1 MSSPDIPYLPRRN
14 IGADDPKRI
23 GLWKIGRTIG
33 TGSSGRVRIAR
44 HSKSGQYAAI
54 KIVAK
59 TFLDSTRSLNHLGD
73 DMEHSQLSLEREIV
87 VMKLI
92 DHPNIMRLYDVWE
105 TSTELYLIL
114 EYVKGGELFE
124 YLCKKGRLPTE
135 EALGYFQQIIAA
147 IDYCHQFNIA
157 HRDLKPE
164 NILLDEDFNV
174 KIADFGMAAWQ
185 ANGMLRTSCG
195 SPHYAAPEI
204 VSAKAYN
211 GSAADIWS
219 CGVILHA
226 LLAGRLPFDD
236 EDLGTLLEKVKVGAF
251 DMPDDIDPLAQ
262 DLIKKMLTAK
272 AEDRITMTDL
282 RVHPFYTSIKPPKAI
297 NSAIPDLDRI
307 SRPIGS
313 LASIDPDIF
322 ANLRTL
328 WHGVPDAEI
337 IGSLRDDE
345 HNWQKGV
352 YHLLVEYRN
361 KHFEHCDEEQELAIL
376 RRRKKKTSET
386 KAPSLRGSSSET
398 DIAPSHSSLPPRDG
412 PPTPRRAARMGSN
425 SSSNESPAKRVPAIN
440 LCSVTPQLGSPRSPI
455 LDPLCLPPLAVPDLE
470 DDKMQAFFHQI
481 VNHLNAL
488 QTRTGMA
495 DPSNPSGS
503 PNLNAFRDAFGSI
516 PLPGVYAATP
526 PSTPHLNGSH
536 GHALGSVTGTRPLS
550 VRRKVRPQRPTV
562 DTNTGNK
569 ENIDER
575 PLDVGSKGIIK
586 KSSLRT
592 SNTHKTSTETKK
604 VQIVEPAPRL
614 RSSKLKKR
622 KTSPT
627 SPAFSD
633 AGSSFTLPSPSLSSP
648 LSSSPKRTW
657 LGNVFSFKPISYTL
671 SSMRD
676 VYTTRN
682 ECRRLLMGMEVRVV
696 LEDSEGLG
704 VLKCRLDEV
713 RDPSGLMTVLK
724 AAKFRVEVQRFLNDA
739 NSQSV
744 SVLLVHEKGSVDSF
758 KEVYKRLHREWDL
771 DNVDAPLHHAISPS
785 PVIASTSVW

>member
-1 MSSPDIPYLPRRN
+1 M
-14 IGADDPKRI
+14 GADDPKRI
-23 GLWKIGRTIG
+23 GMWKIGRTIG

-44 HSKSGQYAAI
+44 NSRTGQYAAI
-54 KIVAK
+54 KIVSK
-59 TFLDSTRSLNHLGD
+59 TALQDSTRSLNHLGD
-73 DMEHSQLSLEREIV
+73 DAEHSQLSLEREIV

-124 YLCKKGRLPTE
+124 YLCKQGRLPTE

-185 ANGMLRTSCG
+185 ANGMLSTSCG

-204 VSAKAYN
+204 VSAKAYH

-236 EDLGTLLEKVKVGAF
+236 EDIGVLLEKVKEGVF

-262 DLIKKMLTAK
+262 DLIKKMLTADV
-272 AEDRITMTDL
+272 EDRITMPEL
-282 RVHPFYTSIKPPKAI
+282 LMHPFFTSIKPKAT
-297 NSAIPDLDRI
+297 NSSIPDLSCI
-307 SRPIGS
+307 ARPIGS

-328 WHGVPDAEI
+328 WHGTPDSEI
-337 IGSLRDDE
+337 VQSLRNNE
-345 HNWQKGV
+345 QNWQKGV

-361 KHFEHCDEEQELAIL
+361 KHFEHSDEEQELAI
-376 RRRKKKTSET
+376 RRRKKKLSKP
-386 KAPSLRGSSSET
+386 KAAATPPRSYSHET
-398 DIAPSHSSLPPRDG
+398 DLTPSHSSLPNRDG
-412 PPTPRRAARMGSN
+412 PPTPRRAARSKID
-425 SSSNESPAKRVPAIN
+425 SSSNESFAAQIRIPAIN
-440 LCSVTPQLGSPRSPI
+440 LCSATPSPQLRSPQTPTQ
-455 LDPLCLPPLAVPDLE
+455 PLSISPLAVPDLA

-488 QTRTGMA
+488 QARTGM
-495 DPSNPSGS
+495 DPGYPS
-503 PNLNAFRDAFGSI
+503 PNLNLLKDVFEGMPFS
-516 PLPGVYAATP
+516 YAAAP
-526 PSTPHLNGSH
+526 PSTPATIHLDERQRDGSS
-536 GHALGSVTGTRPLS
+536 LGTRPLS

-562 DTNTGNK
+562 DTSTGNK
-569 ENIDER
+569 ENVGERLIDA
-575 PLDVGSKGIIK
+575 GSNGIVK
-586 KSSLRT
+586 KSSLRSGNKRT
-592 SNTHKTSTETKK
+592 VPSDTKK
-604 VQIVEPAPRL
+604 VQIIEPTARL

-622 KTSPT
+622 KASPT

-633 AGSSFTLPSPSLSSP
+633 GSSFTLPSPSLSSP
-648 LSSSPKRTW
+648 VSSSPKRTW
-657 LGNVFSFKPISYTL
+657 LGNVFSFKPITYTL
-671 SSMRD
+671 SSTRD
-676 VYTTRN
+676 VHTTRN
-682 ECRRLLMGMEVRVV
+682 ECRRLLMRMDIRVV

-713 RDPSGLMTVLK
+713 RDPNGLMSVVK
-724 AAKFRVEVQRFLNDA
+724 AAKFRVEVKRFLEDA
-739 NSQSV
+739 GREVV
-744 SVLLVHEKGSVDSF
+744 SLLLVHEKGPVDSF
-758 KEVYKRLHREWDL
+758 REVYKRLHRQWDM
-771 DNVDAPLHHAISPS
+771 DDVDAPLHHAISPS
-785 PVIASTSVW
+785 PVLATSVW

>member
-1 MSSPDIPYLPRRN
+1 MSSSDIPRLPRRN
-14 IGADDPKRI
+14 VGADDPKRI

-33 TGSSGRVRIAR
+33 TGSSGRVRVAR
-44 HSKSGQYAAI
+44 NSKTGQYAAI
-54 KIVAK
+54 KIVPK
-59 TFLDSTRSLNHLGD
+59 TAFDSTQSLNHLGD
-73 DMEHSQLSLEREIV
+73 DAEHSQLSLEREIV

-147 IDYCHQFNIA
+147 IDYCHRFNIA

-164 NILLDEDFNV
+164 NILLDEDFNI

-236 EDLGTLLEKVKVGAF
+236 EDLGILLEKVKGGAF

-262 DLIKKMLTAK
+262 DLIQRMLTRNVD
-272 AEDRITMTDL
+272 DRITMDEVL
-282 RVHPFYTSIKPPKAI
+282 QHPFYTSIQPRVTK
-297 NSAIPDLDRI
+297 SAIPDLDCI
-307 SRPIGS
+307 ARPIGS

-337 IGSLRDDE
+337 VESLRNDE
-345 HNWQKGV
+345 QNWQKGV

-361 KHFEHCDEEQELAIL
+361 KHFDHCDEERELAI
-376 RRRKKKTSET
+376 RRKKKKMAKTTATTLPKSFSPET
-386 KAPSLRGSSSET
+386 NL
-398 DIAPSHSSLPPRDG
+398 APSHSSLPPRDG
-412 PPTPRRAARMGSN
+412 PPTPRRAARSGMLF
-425 SSSNESPAKRVPAIN
+425 SSDESLADRARVPAIN
-440 LCSVTPQLGSPRSPI
+440 LCSPTPSPQLGSPATSI
-455 LDPLCLPPLAVPDLE
+455 VDPLDLPPLAVPDLK

-481 VNHLNAL
+481 VTHLNAL
-488 QTRTGMA
+488 QARTGM
-495 DPSNPSGS
+495 DPGNPYGS
-503 PNLNAFRDAFGSI
+503 PNVNLLAEVFGDMT
-516 PLPGVYAATP
+516 LPGATAP
-526 PSTPHLNGSH
+526 PSTLATAYLDEPQAAGS
-536 GHALGSVTGTRPLS
+536 ASSIGTRPLS
-550 VRRKVRPQRPTV
+550 VRRKARPSRPTV

-569 ENIDER
+569 ENIGDR
-575 PLDVGSKGIIK
+575 PAGAGSSGIVK
-586 KSSLRT
+586 KSSLRS
-592 SNTHKTSTETKK
+592 SNGRTDTKK
-604 VQIVEPAPRL
+604 VQIIEPMLRL
-614 RSSKLKKR
+614 RPSKLKKR
-622 KTSPT
+622 KASPT

-648 LSSSPKRTW
+648 ISSSPKRTW
-657 LGNVFSFKPISYTL
+657 LGNVFSFKPINYTL
-671 SSMRD
+671 FSTRD

-682 ECRRLLMGMEVRVV
+682 ECRRLLMGIDVRVV

-704 VLKCRLDEV
+704 VLKCRLDET
-713 RDPSGLMTVLK
+713 RDPAGLMSVVK
-724 AAKFRVEVQRFLNDA
+724 AANFRVEVRFEDEA
-739 NSQSV
+739 V
-744 SVLLVHEKGSVDSF
+744 SLLVVHEKGSVDSF
-758 KEVYKRLHREWDL
+758 KEVCKRLRRDWVMD
-771 DNVDAPLHHAISPS
+771 DPDAPLHQAISPS
-785 PVIASTSVW
+785 PILGAVW

>member
-1 MSSPDIPYLPRRN
+1 MSSEDTPRLPRRN
-14 IGADDPKRI
+14 VGADDPKRI

-33 TGSSGRVRIAR
+33 TGSSGRVRVAR
-44 HSKSGQYAAI
+44 NSKTGQYAAI
-54 KIVAK
+54 KIVSK
-59 TFLDSTRSLNHLGD
+59 NTFDSTRSLNHLAD
-73 DMEHSQLSLEREIV
+73 DTEHSQLSLEREIV

-185 ANGMLRTSCG
+185 AEGMLRTSCG

-236 EDLGTLLEKVKVGAF
+236 EDLGTLLEKVKIGSF

-262 DLIKKMLTAK
+262 DLIKKMLTAN
-272 AEDRITMTDL
+272 AEDRITMPDL
-282 RVHPFYTSIKPPKAI
+282 LLHPFYTSMKPRATH
-297 NSAIPDLDRI
+297 SAIPALDRI
-307 SRPIGS
+307 ALPIGS

-328 WHGVPDAEI
+328 WHGTPDAEI
-337 IGSLRDDE
+337 VESLRNNE
-345 HNWQKGV
+345 QNWQKGV

-361 KHFEHCDEEQELAIL
+361 KHFEHYDEEQELAIL
-376 RRRKKKTSET
+376 RRRKKKKMPQTNAAT
-386 KAPSLRGSSSET
+386 PHPSIFEDTDLR
-398 DIAPSHSSLPPRDG
+398 PSHSSLPPRDD
-412 PPTPRRAARMGSN
+412 PPTPRRAARSKN
-425 SSSNESPAKRVPAIN
+425 VSSSAESLAGVPAIN
-440 LCSVTPQLGSPRSPI
+440 LCSATPSPKRGSVGND
-455 LDPLCLPPLAVPDLE
+455 LMDPLDLSPLAVPDLE

-488 QTRTGMA
+488 QARTGM
-495 DPSNPSGS
+495 DPGSPSAS
-503 PNLNAFRDAFGSI
+503 PNLLKDVFGGLLLAG
-516 PLPGVYAATP
+516 PPPTPATYFNE
-526 PSTPHLNGSH
+526 SQGTGS
-536 GHALGSVTGTRPLS
+536 LSGTRPLS
-550 VRRKVRPQRPTV
+550 VRRKERPARPMV
-562 DTNTGNK
+562 DTNIGNK
-569 ENIDER
+569 ENVEDA
-575 PLDVGSKGIIK
+575 GSGNIVK
-586 KSSLRT
+586 KSSMRSST
-592 SNTHKTSTETKK
+592 RAKTPSDKK
-604 VQIVEPAPRL
+604 VQILEPTPRL

-622 KTSPT
+622 KASPT

-633 AGSSFTLPSPSLSSP
+633 AGSSFALPSPS

-657 LGNVFSFKPISYTL
+657 LGNVFSFKPITYTL
-671 SSMRD
+671 SSARD

-682 ECRRLLMGMEVRVV
+682 ECRRLLMGMDVRVV

-704 VLKCRLDEV
+704 VLKCRLEET
-713 RDPSGLMTVLK
+713 RDPNGLLSVIK
-724 AAKFRVEVQRFLNDA
+724 AAKFRVEVQFDDA
-739 NSQSV
+739 SGQTV
-744 SVLLVHEKGSVDSF
+744 SLLLVHEKGSVDSF
-758 KEVYKRLHREWDL
+758 KEVCKRLGRDWDL
-771 DNVDAPLHHAISPS
+771 DDADAPLHHAMLAS
-785 PVIASTSVW
+785 PVPHVW

>member
-1 MSSPDIPYLPRRN
+1 MSSIDIPRLPRRN
-14 IGADDPKRI
+14 LGADDPKRI
-23 GLWKIGRTIG
+23 GMWKIGRTIG

-44 HSKSGQYAAI
+44 NSKTGQYAAI
-54 KIVAK
+54 KIVSK
-59 TFLDSTRSLNHLGD
+59 TSLDSTRSLNHLGD
-73 DMEHSQLSLEREIV
+73 DAEHSQLSLEREIV

-124 YLCKKGRLPTE
+124 YLCKQGRLPTE
-135 EALGYFQQIIAA
+135 EALGYFHQIIAA

-204 VSAKAYN
+204 VSAKAYH

-236 EDLGTLLEKVKVGAF
+236 EDLGILLEKVKGGAF

-262 DLIKKMLTAK
+262 DLIKKMLTVNV
-272 AEDRITMTDL
+272 EDRITMPVL
-282 RVHPFYTSIKPPKAI
+282 LAHPFFTSIQPKAT
-297 NSAIPDLDRI
+297 NSAIPDLGCI
-307 SRPIGS
+307 ARPIGS

-328 WHGVPDAEI
+328 WHGTPDSEI
-337 IGSLRDDE
+337 VESLRNTE
-345 HNWQKGV
+345 QNWQKGV

-361 KHFEHCDEEQELAIL
+361 KHFEHCHEEQELAIL
-376 RRRKKKTSET
+376 RQRKKKISKL
-386 KAPSLRGSSSET
+386 KATAALPSSYSQEPDLG
-398 DIAPSHSSLPPRDG
+398 PSHSSLPHRDG
-412 PPTPRRAARMGSN
+412 PPTPRRAARSRIN
-425 SSSNESPAKRVPAIN
+425 SSSIESLAEQIRVPAIN
-440 LCSVTPQLGSPRSPI
+440 LCSPTPSPQFSAPETPVE
-455 LDPLCLPPLAVPDLE
+455 PLSLPALAVPDLA

-488 QTRTGMA
+488 QARTGI
-495 DPSNPSGS
+495 DPGNPSGF
-503 PNLNAFRDAFGSI
+503 PNPRDVFEGM
-516 PLPGVYAATP
+516 PLTGTYAVAP
-526 PSTPHLNGSH
+526 PSTPATLHLNDRTADGS
-536 GHALGSVTGTRPLS
+536 GSSIGTRPLS
-550 VRRKVRPQRPTV
+550 VRRKVQPQRPMV
-562 DTNTGNK
+562 DTSTCNK
-569 ENIDER
+569 ENVEDR
-575 PLDVGSKGIIK
+575 LMDGGSSIVK
-586 KSSLRT
+586 KSSLRS
-592 SNTHKTSTETKK
+592 SNRQKTPSDTKK
-604 VQIVEPAPRL
+604 VQIIEPTSKA

-622 KTSPT
+622 KASPT

-633 AGSSFTLPSPSLSSP
+633 GSSFTLSSPSLSSP

-657 LGNVFSFKPISYTL
+657 LGNVFSFKPITYTL
-671 SSMRD
+671 SSTRD
-676 VYTTRN
+676 VHTTRN
-682 ECRRLLMGMEVRVV
+682 ECRRLLMGMDVRVV

-713 RDPSGLMTVLK
+713 RDPNGLMSVVK
-724 AAKFRVEVQRFLNDA
+724 AAKFRVEVHRFLEGA
-739 NSQSV
+739 NRQVV
-744 SVLLVHEKGSVDSF
+744 SLLLVHEKGSVDSF
-758 KEVYKRLHREWDL
+758 KEVHKRLHREWDM
-771 DNVDAPLHHAISPS
+771 DDADAPLHHAISPS
-785 PVIASTSVW
+785 PVMTAHVW

>member
-1 MSSPDIPYLPRRN
+1 M
-14 IGADDPKRI
+14 GADDPKRI
-23 GLWKIGRTIG
+23 GMWKIGRTIG

-44 HSKSGQYAAI
+44 NSKTGQYAAI
-54 KIVAK
+54 KIVSK
-59 TFLDSTRSLNHLGD
+59 TVLDSTRSLNHLID
-73 DMEHSQLSLEREIV
+73 DTEHSQLSLEREIV

-236 EDLGTLLEKVKVGAF
+236 EDIGILLEKVKEGAF
-251 DMPDDIDPLAQ
+251 DMPEDIDPLAQ
-262 DLIKKMLTAK
+262 DLIKKMLTANT
-272 AEDRITMTDL
+272 EHRITMPEL
-282 RVHPFYTSIKPPKAI
+282 LVHPFFTSIKPK
-297 NSAIPDLDRI
+297 STTFAIPDLDSI
-307 SRPIGS
+307 ARPIGS

-328 WHGVPDAEI
+328 WHGTPDAEI
-337 IGSLRDDE
+337 VQSLRNNE
-345 HNWQKGV
+345 QNWQKGV

-361 KHFEHCDEEQELAIL
+361 RHFEHCDEEQELAIL
-376 RRRKKKTSET
+376 RRKKKPSKM
-386 KAPSLRGSSSET
+386 KAATLARSDSQDTALG
-398 DIAPSHSSLPPRDG
+398 PSHSSLPHRDG
-412 PPTPRRAARMGSN
+412 PPTPRRAARSRIN
-425 SSSNESPAKRVPAIN
+425 SSSNESLAEQIPVPAIN
-440 LCSVTPQLGSPRSPI
+440 LCSATPSPQLGSPAMPAMLS
-455 LDPLCLPPLAVPDLE
+455 PLAVPDLE
-470 DDKMQAFFHQI
+470 DDKMHAFFHQI

-488 QTRTGMA
+488 QARTGI
-495 DPSNPSGS
+495 DPGNPSGS
-503 PNLNAFRDAFGSI
+503 PNANLLKDVFEGM
-516 PLPGVYAATP
+516 PLPDIYAATP
-526 PSTPHLNGSH
+526 PSTPATHFDEAQGDRS
-536 GHALGSVTGTRPLS
+536 GGTRPLS

-562 DTNTGNK
+562 DMSTCNK
-569 ENIDER
+569 ENVDER
-575 PLDVGSKGIIK
+575 AGSSSIAPR
-586 KSSLRT
+586 SSLRS
-592 SNTHKTSTETKK
+592 SNRRKDPGDTKK
-604 VQIVEPAPRL
+604 VQIIEPSPRL

-622 KTSPT
+622 KASPT

-657 LGNVFSFKPISYTL
+657 LGNVFSFKPITYTL
-671 SSMRD
+671 SSAHD
-676 VYTTRN
+676 VHTTRN
-682 ECRRLLMGMEVRVV
+682 ECRRLLMRMDVRVV

-713 RDPSGLMTVLK
+713 RDPNGLMSVVK
-724 AAKFRVEVQRFLNDA
+724 AAKFRVEVQRFFEHA
-739 NSQSV
+739 TSQAV
-744 SVLLVHEKGSVDSF
+744 SLLLVYEKGSVDSF
-758 KEVYKRLHREWDL
+758 KEVYKRLRRKWDL
-771 DNVDAPLHHAISPS
+771 DDVDAPLHHAISPS
-785 PVIASTSVW
+785 PLIPMTVW

>member
-1 MSSPDIPYLPRRN
+1 MSSPDIPRLPRRN
-14 IGADDPKRI
+14 VGAGDPKRI

-33 TGSSGRVRIAR
+33 TGSSGRVRVAR
-44 HSKSGQYAAI
+44 NSKTGQYAAI
-54 KIVAK
+54 KIVSK
-59 TFLDSTRSLNHLGD
+59 TFLDSTRSLNHLAD
-73 DMEHSQLSLEREIV
+73 DAEHSQLSLEREIV

-236 EDLGTLLEKVKVGAF
+236 EDLGILLEKVKEGLF

-262 DLIKKMLTAK
+262 DLIKKMLTANV
-272 AEDRITMTDL
+272 EDRITMTDVL
-282 RVHPFYTSIKPPKAI
+282 LHPFYTSIKPKTAHP
-297 NSAIPDLDRI
+297 AIPDLYRI
-307 SRPIGS
+307 ALPIGS

-328 WHGVPDAEI
+328 WHGTPDAEI
-337 IGSLRDDE
+337 VESLRNDE

-361 KHFEHCDEEQELAIL
+361 KHFEHDDEEQELATL
-376 RRRKKKTSET
+376 RRGKKKIPKMKAATLPRSFSQET
-386 KAPSLRGSSSET
+386 ELGPL
-398 DIAPSHSSLPPRDG
+398 HSSLPPRDG
-412 PPTPRRAARMGSN
+412 PPTPRRAARSRTA
-425 SSSNESPAKRVPAIN
+425 SSSAESLMEREQVQVPAIN
-440 LCSVTPQLGSPRSPI
+440 LCSASPSPQLGSPATPV
-455 LDPLCLPPLAVPDLE
+455 DPFALPPLAVPQLQ
-470 DDKMQAFFHQI
+470 DDKIQAFFHQI
-481 VNHLNAL
+481 VDHLNAL
-488 QTRTGMA
+488 QARTGM
-495 DPSNPSGS
+495 DPGNPSGS
-503 PNLNAFRDAFGSI
+503 PNLLEEFFGDMA
-516 PLPGVYAATP
+516 LPGAAAP
-526 PSTPHLNGSH
+526 RSTPVTSH
-536 GHALGSVTGTRPLS
+536 IVGPQDTSASNGTRPLS
-550 VRRKVRPQRPTV
+550 VRRKVRPSRPTV

-569 ENIDER
+569 ENVSDRMVDACSSSI
-575 PLDVGSKGIIK
+575 GK
-586 KSSLRT
+586 KSSMRSSDRRKIT
-592 SNTHKTSTETKK
+592 TETKK
-604 VQIVEPAPRL
+604 VQIIEPAPKL
-614 RSSKLKKR
+614 RSSKLRKR
-622 KTSPT
+622 RTSPT

-657 LGNVFSFKPISYTL
+657 LGNVFSFKPITYSL
-671 SSMRD
+671 SSTRD

-682 ECRRLLMGMEVRVV
+682 ECRRLLMGMDVRVA

-704 VLKCRLDEV
+704 VLKCRLDES
-713 RDPSGLMTVLK
+713 RDPTGLMSVVK
-724 AAKFRVEVQRFLNDA
+724 AAKFRVEVQRSLEDA
-739 NSQSV
+739 SGQAV
-744 SVLLVHEKGSVDSF
+744 SLLLVHEKGSVDSF
-758 KEVYKRLHREWDL
+758 KEVYKRLRRDWDM
-771 DNVDAPLHHAISPS
+771 DDPNAPLHHAISPS
-785 PVIASTSVW
+785 PMLNVWY

>member
-1 MSSPDIPYLPRRN
+1 MSSLEIPRLPRRN
-14 IGADDPKRI
+14 AGADDPKRI

-33 TGSSGRVRIAR
+33 TGSSGRVRVAR
-44 HSKSGQYAAI
+44 NSKTGQYAAI
-54 KIVAK
+54 KIVSK
-59 TFLDSTRSLNHLGD
+59 NILDSTRSLNHLVD
-73 DMEHSQLSLEREIV
+73 DAEHNQLSLEREIV

-124 YLCKKGRLPTE
+124 HLCRKGRLPTE

-164 NILLDEDFNV
+164 NILLDEDLNV

-185 ANGMLRTSCG
+185 ANGMLNTSCG

-236 EDLGTLLEKVKVGAF
+236 DDLGILLEKVKEGVF

-262 DLIKKMLTAK
+262 DLIQKMLTANV
-272 AEDRITMTDL
+272 EDRIVMADVL
-282 RVHPFYTSIKPPKAI
+282 VHPFYTSIQPESTS
-297 NSAIPDLDRI
+297 SAIPDLYRI
-307 SRPIGS
+307 ARPIGS

-337 IGSLRDDE
+337 VESLRNDE
-345 HNWQKGV
+345 QNWQKGV

-361 KHFEHCDEEQELAIL
+361 KHFEHYDEEQELAI
-376 RRRKKKTSET
+376 RRRGKKKTRAET
-386 KAPSLRGSSSET
+386 LPRSVSPET
-398 DIAPSHSSLPPRDG
+398 DIGPSHSSLPPRDG
-412 PPTPRRAARMGSN
+412 PPTPRRAARSRIA
-425 SSSNESPAKRVPAIN
+425 SPSDESLSERVQVPAIN
-440 LCSVTPQLGSPRSPI
+440 FSSATPSPQLGSPDVPPI
-455 LDPLCLPPLAVPDLE
+455 DSLALHPLAVPDLN
-470 DDKMQAFFHQI
+470 DDKIQAFFHQI

-488 QTRTGMA
+488 QARTGM
-495 DPSNPSGS
+495 DPGS
-503 PNLNAFRDAFGSI
+503 PSPPPNLLNELFGDM
-516 PLPGVYAATP
+516 PLPGATAP
-526 PSTPHLNGSH
+526 PPTPAISHIIEGPQADGSTS
-536 GHALGSVTGTRPLS
+536 GTRPLT
-550 VRRKVRPQRPTV
+550 VRRKVRPPRPTL
-562 DTNTGNK
+562 DTNTDNK
-569 ENIDER
+569 ENVDDH
-575 PLDVGSKGIIK
+575 LVDAGSSVIK
-586 KSSLRT
+586 KSSMRS
-592 SNTHKTSTETKK
+592 SNRRQTPTDPKK
-604 VQIVEPAPRL
+604 VQIIEPVSKL
-614 RSSKLKKR
+614 RSSKLRKR
-622 KTSPT
+622 KASPT

-648 LSSSPKRTW
+648 PASSPKRTW
-657 LGNVFSFKPISYTL
+657 LGNVFSFKPITYAL
-671 SSMRD
+671 SSTRD

-682 ECRRLLMGMEVRVV
+682 ECRRLLMAMNVRVV

-704 VLKCRLDEV
+704 VLKCRLEES
-713 RDPSGLMTVLK
+713 RDPTGLMSSIK
-724 AAKFRVEVQRFLNDA
+724 AAKFRVEVH
-739 NSQSV
+739 QSLEDTSEAV
-744 SVLLVHEKGSVDSF
+744 SLLLVHEKGSVDSF
-758 KEVYKRLHREWDL
+758 KEVHKRLRRDWDM
-771 DNVDAPLHHAISPS
+771 DDPNAPLHHAILPS
-785 PVIASTSVW
+785 PILNTAWY

>member
-1 MSSPDIPYLPRRN
+1 MSSCDIPRLPRRN

-33 TGSSGRVRIAR
+33 TGSSGRVRVAR
-44 HSKSGQYAAI
+44 NSKTGQYAAI
-54 KIVAK
+54 KIVSK
-59 TFLDSTRSLNHLGD
+59 TFLDSTKSLNHLAD
-73 DMEHSQLSLEREIV
+73 DDAEHSQLSLEREIV

-124 YLCKKGRLPTE
+124 HLCTKGRLPTE

-147 IDYCHQFNIA
+147 MDYCHQLNIA

-236 EDLGTLLEKVKVGAF
+236 EDLGILLEKVKGGAF
-251 DMPDDIDPLAQ
+251 VMPNDIDPLAQ
-262 DLIKKMLTAK
+262 DLIKKMLTANV
-272 AEDRITMTDL
+272 ADRITMPEVL
-282 RVHPFYTSIKPPKAI
+282 RHPFYTSIKPRTTS
-297 NSAIPDLDRI
+297 SAIPNLDCI
-307 SRPIGS
+307 ARPIGS

-337 IGSLRDDE
+337 VESLRNDE
-345 HNWQKGV
+345 QNWQKGV

-361 KHFEHCDEEQELAIL
+361 KHFDHHDEERELAIL
-376 RRRKKKTSET
+376 RRKKKMAKT
-386 KAPSLRGSSSET
+386 KAATLLRSSSQET
-398 DIAPSHSSLPPRDG
+398 NLEPSRSSLPPRDG
-412 PPTPRRAARMGSN
+412 PPTPRRAARSGIN
-425 SSSNESPAKRVPAIN
+425 SSDASLVDRIRVPAIN
-440 LCSVTPQLGSPRSPI
+440 LCSPTPSPQLGSPATPI
-455 LDPLCLPPLAVPDLE
+455 RDPSGLPPLAVPDLK

-481 VNHLNAL
+481 VTNLNAL
-488 QTRTGMA
+488 QARIGT
-495 DPSNPSGS
+495 DPDNVYGS
-503 PNLNAFRDAFGSI
+503 PNLNLLTEVFGDM
-516 PLPGVYAATP
+516 PLPSAAAPLTLATSYLDGP
-526 PSTPHLNGSH
+526 QADGS
-536 GHALGSVTGTRPLS
+536 ASSIGTRPLT
-550 VRRKVRPQRPTV
+550 VRRKARPTRPTV
-562 DTNTGNK
+562 DTNTGDK
-569 ENIDER
+569 ENIDDR
-575 PLDVGSKGIIK
+575 VAGVGSSGIVK
-586 KSSLRT
+586 KSSLRS
-592 SNTHKTSTETKK
+592 SNQRSDGKR
-604 VQIVEPAPRL
+604 VQIIEPTPRL
-614 RSSKLKKR
+614 RPSKLKKR
-622 KTSPT
+622 KSSPT

-648 LSSSPKRTW
+648 ISSSPKRTW
-657 LGNVFSFKPISYTL
+657 LENVFSFKPITYTL
-671 SSMRD
+671 PSARD
-676 VYTTRN
+676 FYTTRN
-682 ECRRLLMGMEVRVV
+682 ECRRLLMGMNVRVV

-704 VLKCRLDEV
+704 VLKCRLDEG
-713 RDPSGLMTVLK
+713 RDLDGLMSVVK
-724 AAKFRVEVQRFLNDA
+724 AAKFRVEVQRSDEG
-739 NSQSV
+739 V
-744 SVLLVHEKGSVDSF
+744 SLLLVHEKGSVDSF
-758 KEVYKRLHREWDL
+758 KEVYKRLCRDWVMDDL
-771 DNVDAPLHHAISPS
+771 EAPLHHAISPS
-785 PVIASTSVW
+785 PNPREVW

>member
-1 MSSPDIPYLPRRN
+1 MSSPDIPRLPRRN
-14 IGADDPKRI
+14 VGADDPKRI

-44 HSKSGQYAAI
+44 NSKTVS
-54 KIVAK
+54 K
-59 TFLDSTRSLNHLGD
+59 TVLDST
-73 DMEHSQLSLEREIV
+73 SQLSLEREIV

-124 YLCKKGRLPTE
+124 HLCKKGRLPTE
-135 EALGYFQQIIAA
+135 EALGYFQQIITA

-185 ANGMLRTSCG
+185 ANGMLSTSCG

-236 EDLGTLLEKVKVGAF
+236 EDLCVLLEKVKEGVF
-251 DMPDDIDPLAQ
+251 DMPNDIDPLAQ
-262 DLIKKMLTAK
+262 DLIKKMLTANV
-272 AEDRITMTDL
+272 EDRITMADVL
-282 RVHPFYTSIKPPKAI
+282 LHPFYTSIKPRAT
-297 NSAIPDLDRI
+297 NSAIPDLYRI
-307 SRPIGS
+307 ARPIGS

-337 IGSLRDDE
+337 VESLRNDE
-345 HNWQKGV
+345 QNWQKGV

-361 KHFEHCDEEQELAIL
+361 KHFEHYDEERELAIL
-376 RRRKKKTSET
+376 RRRKKKTNAAT
-386 KAPSLRGSSSET
+386 LPRSLSQEMDLG
-398 DIAPSHSSLPPRDG
+398 PSHSSLPPRDG
-412 PPTPRRAARMGSN
+412 PPTPRRAARSRIN
-425 SSSNESPAKRVPAIN
+425 SSSDESLAERVQVPAIN
-440 LCSVTPQLGSPRSPI
+440 LCSATPSPQLGSPATPI
-455 LDPLCLPPLAVPDLE
+455 MDPLSLPPLAVPDLK
-470 DDKMQAFFHQI
+470 DDKMQVFFHQI

-488 QTRTGMA
+488 QTRTGM
-495 DPSNPSGS
+495 DPSQFGS
-503 PNLNAFRDAFGSI
+503 PNPNLLKEVFGISTSHFGGPQGDGSASSI
-516 PLPGVYAATP
+516 
-526 PSTPHLNGSH
+526 
-536 GHALGSVTGTRPLS
+536 GTRPLS
-550 VRRKVRPQRPTV
+550 VRRKVCPPRPTV
-562 DTNTGNK
+562 DTEIGNK
-569 ENIDER
+569 ENVNVRLVD
-575 PLDVGSKGIIK
+575 PGSRNIVK
-586 KSSLRT
+586 KSSMRS
-592 SNTHKTSTETKK
+592 SNGRNTQTDTKK

-622 KTSPT
+622 KASPT

-633 AGSSFTLPSPSLSSP
+633 AGSSFALPSPSLSSP
-648 LSSSPKRTW
+648 LSLSPKRTW
-657 LGNVFSFKPISYTL
+657 LENVFSFKPITYTL
-671 SSMRD
+671 SSTRD

-682 ECRRLLMGMEVRVV
+682 ECRRLLMRMDVRVV

-704 VLKCRLDEV
+704 VLKCRLDES
-713 RDPSGLMTVLK
+713 RDPHGLMSVVK
-724 AAKFRVEVQRFLNDA
+724 AAKFRVEVQSLEDA
-739 NSQSV
+739 V
-744 SVLLVHEKGSVDSF
+744 TLLLVPEKGSVDSF
-758 KEVYKRLHREWDL
+758 KEVYKRLRRDWDM
-771 DNVDAPLHHAISPS
+771 DDPDAPLHYAISPS
-785 PVIASTSVW
+785 PNLSTVW